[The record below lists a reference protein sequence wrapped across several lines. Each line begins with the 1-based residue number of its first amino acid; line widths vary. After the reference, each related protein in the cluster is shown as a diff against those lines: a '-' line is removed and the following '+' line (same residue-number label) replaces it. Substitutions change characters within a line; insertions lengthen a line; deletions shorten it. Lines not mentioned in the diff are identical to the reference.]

1 MKNIFT
7 KALLLAGAS
16 IALASLFTACEDEP
30 DRFRLADGKPTVYY
44 VRPVDVAAADSLL
57 DGAYMG
63 NSICIVGENLRS
75 VYQLDFNDVTAV
87 LNNSYITDNTILL
100 DVPKTIPTEVSN
112 AMYLIT
118 KGRDTVKYD
127 FKVLV
132 PGPSI
137 ISMSNE
143 YAPKGSTATI
153 YGDYF
158 VDDPNVPLEL
168 FVGDVKANIKDFSK
182 GSISFVVPDEAV
194 VNDRIKVKTI
204 YGEVTSAFQWCDTR
218 GLLFDFDGATGLG
231 NHGWHAQTI
240 ESDETSLT
248 GNFLR
253 LGAADV
259 TMDEDGGWND
269 GHFSFE
275 YWCGSWDTPQN
286 ITSGDGIALYNLVDF
301 TDFADMSLKFELYVP
316 TSNPWQSGAMQICFE
331 GVDKVTLSGNPID
344 GEEVVAGANAYVF
357 NNQQNDLGKWGRALY
372 RPWTAAQAFDTGDQ
386 WITVS
391 VPISSFIYDKDGS
404 MTDVLPSS
412 PKDFAS
418 LTIFVLGG
426 GIKGVECNPVL
437 KIDNIR
443 AVPNK

>member
-1 MKNIFT
+1 MKIIFT

-204 YGEVTSAFQWCDTR
+204 YGEVTSTFQWCDTR

-231 NHGWHAQTI
+231 NHGWHNQVI
-240 ESDETSLT
+240 ESDETSLS

-253 LGAADV
+253 LGGADV
-259 TMDEDGGWND
+259 TMKEGGDWDD

-275 YWCGSWDTPQN
+275 YWPGTWTTPQEYKD
-286 ITSGDGIALYNLVDF
+286 DGILLTDLADF
-301 TDFADMSLKFELYVP
+301 SDWQNMSMKFEMYIP
-316 TSNPWQSGAMQICFE
+316 TSNPWMAGSMQLIVA
-331 GVDKVTLSGNPID
+331 GRDKVTLAGGTD
-344 GEEVVAGANAYVF
+344 EFGDEVPGANNTYF
-357 NNQQNDLGKWGRALY
+357 NGTALPRGLY
-372 RPWTAAQAFDTGDQ
+372 TPWYPSGSFDTGNE
-386 WITVS
+386 WITVT
-391 VPISSFIYDKDGS
+391 VPYANFIYGSDGTLATGS
-404 MTDVLPSS
+404 LTAA
-412 PKDFAS
+412 DFTS
-418 LTIFVLGG
+418 LTIFVWSGG
-426 GIKGVECNPVL
+426 YTGTECNPIIKL
-437 KIDNIR
+437 DNIR